1 MTSYQRLRLI
11 LTSALDANQKLVAI
25 ALSDHMS
32 DTRGY
37 ALCGV
42 ARLALL
48 TSLSERT
55 VQRVLNQGDGDWLKR
70 DLKPG
75 AKQYPTY
82 ILWSK
87 LPKHEETGDSGSPVP
102 DGHQCHSGTGDKEAQ
117 VTDEAATGDSLSEE
131 GCQPVHS
138 GVTGCHPK
146 PTIKPTREAN
156 QGSQP
161 EPPPPEEEPTQ
172 PEADWDAIQARILGS
187 LDEARDAQI
196 ESYFASPID
205 PPPPPK
211 PEPVTRKRS
220 PDFDSLFGKLT
231 STSPTPEPAP
241 EPEPE
246 APTLPTDLD
255 LLQMLTSRPD
265 GGQGQPLALAQRW
278 HRALVTAGVSTPAH
292 LGRYTLRE
300 IQMLPGMSAPSA
312 GHVRDALEAW
322 GGALAMGGRDLV
334 DSLRKRAFS
343 GKLIPT
349 PAEKRLMDAANI
361 RPLDIRQ
368 MSDFDVHTFAQRLDQ
383 ARSRL

>member
-1 MTSYQRLRLI
+1 MKQASNPTGGPWFRVPGWLGGKYRENRPATEAEAWIELLGRWHQGEDVSLCELC
-11 LTSALDANQKLVAI
+11 SALQWGKGRVIRLHAAAAEWALANGATVPARIHSGPKTDRKRTAQRTGPDQEQP
-25 ALSDHMS
+25 ALSAASGPETDRTGGKIGPETDREPKKDS
-32 DTRGY
+32 VQ
-37 ALCGV
+37 ALVFG
-42 ARLALL
+42 ALE
-48 TSLSERT
+48 ERD
-55 VQRVLNQGDGDWLKR
+55 VEEKKR
-70 DLKPG
+70 ENTPAL
-75 AKQYPTY
+75 
-82 ILWSK
+82 
-87 LPKHEETGDSGSPVP
+87 
-102 DGHQCHSGTGDKEAQ
+102 
-117 VTDEAATGDSLSEE
+117 
-131 GCQPVHS
+131 
-138 GVTGCHPK
+138 
-146 PTIKPTREAN
+146 
-156 QGSQP
+156 
-161 EPPPPEEEPTQ
+161 PEEEPTQ

>member
-1 MTSYQRLRLI
+1 MTSYQRLRL
-11 LTSALDANQKLVAI
+11 LLNSSLDANQKLVAI

-70 DLKPG
+70 DMKPG

-87 LPKHEETGDSGSPVP
+87 LPNKRATGDNASHVP
-102 DGHQCHSGTGDKEAQ
+102 DGHMCQPDACDGEAHVTGE
-117 VTDEAATGDSLSEE
+117 TATGDNLSAD
-131 GCQPVHS
+131 GCQTGHS
-138 GVTGCHPK
+138 QVTGCHPK

-161 EPPPPEEEPTQ
+161 EPAPPDEEPAQ
-172 PEADWDAIQARILGS
+172 PEADWDAIEAAILK
-187 LDEARDAQI
+187 ARDAEI
-196 ESYFASPID
+196 ESYFTAPIQTPPAPEPTTRK
-205 PPPPPK
+205 PPP
-211 PEPVTRKRS
+211 
-220 PDFDSLFGKLT
+220 DFGALFGKLT
-231 STSPTPEPAP
+231 TAPATPAP
-241 EPEPE
+241 EQESPP
-246 APTLPTDLD
+246 APTLPPDLD

-265 GGQGQPLALAQRW
+265 GAQGQPLAVAQRW
-278 HRALVTAGVSTPAH
+278 HRALVTAGLTSPAD
-292 LGRYTLRE
+292 LERYTLRE

-312 GHVRDALEAW
+312 GHVRDAVEAW
-322 GGALAMGGRDLV
+322 GGTLAMGGRELV
-334 DSLRKRAFS
+334 DSLRRRAFS
-343 GKLIPT
+343 GKLTTT